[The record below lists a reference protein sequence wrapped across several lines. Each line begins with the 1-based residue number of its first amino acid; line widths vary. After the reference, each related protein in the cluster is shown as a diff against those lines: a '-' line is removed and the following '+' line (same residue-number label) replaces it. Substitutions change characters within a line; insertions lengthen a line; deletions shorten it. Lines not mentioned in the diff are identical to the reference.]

1 MRSRARARAVVAAVT
16 LCWTLAGSLAPGG
29 DARPAP
35 PLPGEASRWVGE
47 PASWDSLRGRVT
59 LVFVWTFG

>member
-1 MRSRARARAVVAAVT
+1 MSPRTRTGTAAVT
-16 LCWTLAGSLAPGG
+16 ALLCLALAGAQAADD

-35 PLPGEASRWVGE
+35 PLPTEAARWVGE
-47 PASWDSLRGRVT
+47 PASWESLRGRVT